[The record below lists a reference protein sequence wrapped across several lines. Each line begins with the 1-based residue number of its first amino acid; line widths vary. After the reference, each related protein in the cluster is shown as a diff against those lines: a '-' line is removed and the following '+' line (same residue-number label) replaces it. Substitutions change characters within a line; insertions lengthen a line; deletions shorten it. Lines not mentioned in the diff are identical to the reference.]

1 MHTDI
6 ALDPTFYAVAN
17 IDGGIAA
24 YVSPAARHT
33 TVVVI
38 EANGL
43 EIDRVYFADTASAI
57 QFAVDAAS

>member
-6 ALDPTFYAVAN
+6 ALDPTFYALAN
-17 IDGGIAA
+17 VDGGIAA
-24 YVSPAARHT
+24 YVSPGARHT

-38 EANGL
+38 EANGV
-43 EIDRVYFADTASAI
+43 EIDRHFFADVASAI

>member
-33 TVVVI
+33 TGGG
-38 EANGL
+38 NGGHGAGNGRGQL
-43 EIDRVYFADTASAI
+43 GEHSLGHPV
-57 QFAVDAAS
+57 AVGGGS